1 MNIDFSLLNEFNEI
15 LNNLAWVNKI
25 CFIFSIFCR
34 RLNNTFWYNEN
45 DQKQVERLILRN
57 YENINLF
64 QHFPNCVKIYL
75 YKMQKHKVLKY
86 YMKVTSSNNTKI
98 SNFIDWELNS

>member
-1 MNIDFSLLNEFNEI
+1 MGIY
-15 LNNLAWVNKI
+15 ARK
-25 CFIFSIFCR
+25 
-34 RLNNTFWYNEN
+34 LNNTFWYYEN

-57 YENINLF
+57 YENIHLF
-64 QHFPNCVKIYL
+64 QHFPNCVNIYL

>member
-1 MNIDFSLLNEFNEI
+1 MGIY
-15 LNNLAWVNKI
+15 ARK
-25 CFIFSIFCR
+25 
-34 RLNNTFWYNEN
+34 LNNTFWYNEN

-57 YENINLF
+57 YENIHLF
-64 QHFPNCVKIYL
+64 QHFSNCVKIYL